1 MKRHLLPFT
10 VLSIKRVA
18 FTILCCTLL
27 ALFVAP
33 AWADQCSAPTL
44 GVGTGAVG
52 RANGP
57 DTCGAVIVVS
67 AVDGSGNATSFF
79 VLAAGNGNPYD
90 GTEDTL
96 VGVQNNSGLTLNS
109 IPLSGT
115 DIFGFDGDG
124 PCNTVYHTPPY
135 SWCPATYADPVGY
148 EGPDNTFS
156 FDGANSGT
164 VTFTTG
170 IPNNGS
176 TWFALEG
183 TPQSISGTT
192 QTTTL
197 SPTVTTVSFFP
208 SNNTKQTIDY
218 TNSGIAATAFDG
230 VMVQETFLPISDSA
244 YSNLVAGTFAQGSKC
259 MPQDITGA
267 GTTFTCAG
275 VIVLCKRPTD
285 TSFAGLNCPRVTTA
299 GNFINVKGKYF
310 TNAFPVN
317 GSGQVPSPGY
327 LQATDNALACTN
339 DPGNTCRGVT
349 NMVNITIAEDCCTT
363 SGSPPLHFNSL
374 LVPNFCVDNVTS
386 VDRFNVVGFA
396 APVDNPGSGNTPV
409 VNNINS
415 KQAVPLKLT
424 VGCPGSPTVNNLDL
438 VTSTAAGTIHSVVLS
453 VANAPANTC
462 ATNAVDNNLTTV
474 AAGNSGWQML
484 GNGMYQ
490 FNWKPSAPVGSCLLF
505 SINLGDG
512 VQHSAYFQITK

>member
-1 MKRHLLPFT
+1 MKKHLLAFT
-10 VLSIKRVA
+10 ALSMKRVA
-18 FTILCCTLL
+18 FTILCCTVLM
-27 ALFVAP
+27 LFAAP
-33 AWADQCSAPTL
+33 AWADQCSAPTV
-44 GVGTGAVG
+44 GVGTGVVG
-52 RANGP
+52 SANGT

-96 VGVQNNSGLTLNS
+96 VGVQNNSSGILNS
-109 IPLSGT
+109 IALSGT

-124 PCNTVYHTPPY
+124 PCNTLYHTPLY

-156 FDGANSGT
+156 HDGNNSGT

-170 IPNNGS
+170 IPINGS

-192 QTTTL
+192 QTVPL

-218 TNSGIAATAFDG
+218 TNSGLAASAFAG

-244 YSNLVAGTFAQGSKC
+244 YQALVAGTFAQGSKC
-259 MPQDITGA
+259 MPQDINGN
-267 GTTFTCAG
+267 GTTFACAG
-275 VIVLCKRPTD
+275 VIVLCQNTPNGP
-285 TSFAGLNCPRVTTA
+285 FAGANCPTIPA
-299 GNFINVKGKYF
+299 GTGFVNVKGKYF

-327 LQATDNALACTN
+327 LQAKDNALACTN
-339 DPGNTCRGVT
+339 DPSNTCRGVT

-363 SGSPPLHFNSL
+363 GGNPPLHFNSF
-374 LVPNFCVDNVTS
+374 LVPNFCLDNVTS

-396 APVDNPGSGNTPV
+396 PPVDNPGSAPTPV

-438 VTSTAAGTIHSVVLS
+438 ATSTAAGTIHSVVLS